1 MTTMTTRLWPGLTS
15 AGGDGRPAV
24 VALGGGHGLAATLRA
39 LKRITDRITAVV
51 GVADDGG
58 SSGRLR
64 ADFGILPP
72 GDLRMALAALCTD
85 DAWGRTWSRVLQHR
99 FDGDGDLAGHALGNL
114 LITALWDVTGDP
126 VTGLDW
132 VATLL
137 QSQGRVLPCSTVPL
151 DIVADVVGSNP
162 THPDDVAVIRG
173 QVAVATAPGL
183 ITRIALEPADPP
195 ACPQAIAA
203 IAEADAIVMGPG
215 SWYTSVL
222 PHLLIPE
229 LGSALASASA
239 QRIMVL
245 NLAQRSDPE
254 TAAGALDQH
263 LGFLT
268 RLVPTMRVDVVIA
281 DPSHGSTPRD
291 AEVLEAACQHLGAT
305 LVVEPVAYAQG
316 ANPGYHD
323 PGRLAIA
330 LETALAVP
338 RSPGR

>member
-1 MTTMTTRLWPGLTS
+1 MTTRGWPGPTS
-15 AGGDGRPAV
+15 AGGEGRPVV
-24 VALGGGHGLAATLRA
+24 VALGGGHGLAASLRA
-39 LKRITDRITAVV
+39 LRRITDRITAVV

-85 DAWGRTWSRVLQHR
+85 DAWGRTWNRVLQHR
-99 FDGDGDLAGHALGNL
+99 FGGDGDLAGHALGNL

-137 QSQGRVLPCSTVPL
+137 QSQGRVLPCSAVPL
-151 DIVADVVGSNP
+151 DIVADVVGCD
-162 THPDDVAVIRG
+162 TEHPNEMRQIRG
-173 QVAVATAPGL
+173 QVAVATASGL
-183 ITRIALEPADPP
+183 ITRIALEPPDPP
-195 ACPQAIAA
+195 ACPQAIQA

-229 LGSALASASA
+229 LGSALAAASA

-254 TAAGALDQH
+254 TAGAALDQH

-268 RLVPTMRVDVVIA
+268 ELVPSMRFDVVIA
-281 DPSHGSTPRD
+281 DPSHVGTPRE
-291 AEVLEAACQHLGAT
+291 AEVLEAACRHLQAT
-305 LVVEPVAYAQG
+305 LVVEPVSYAHG
-316 ANPGYHD
+316 GNPGYHD

-330 LETALAVP
+330 LETALAIP
-338 RSPGR
+338 RR

>member
-1 MTTMTTRLWPGLTS
+1 MQPWPRLS
-15 AGGDGRPAV
+15 ALGVDRRPAV

-39 LKRITDRITAVV
+39 LRRITDRITAVV

-64 ADFGILPP
+64 EDFGVLPP

-85 DAWGRTWSRVLQHR
+85 DAWGRTWDRVLQHR
-99 FDGDGDLAGHALGNL
+99 FAGDGDLAGHALGNL

-137 QSQGRVLPCSTVPL
+137 QSQGRVLPCSAVPL
-151 DIVADVVGSNP
+151 DIVADVAFAGPGS
-162 THPDDVAVIRG
+162 TEAMHTVRG
-173 QVAVATAPGL
+173 QVAVATTHGRIA
-183 ITRIALEPADPP
+183 RIALEPADPP

-229 LGSALASASA
+229 LGIALATAPA
-239 QRIMVL
+239 QRVLVL
-245 NLAQRSDPE
+245 NLAQGSDPE
-254 TAAGALDQH
+254 TAGSTVDDH
-263 LGFLT
+263 LAFLT
-268 RLVPTMRVDVVIA
+268 DLVPAMRFDALIA
-281 DPSHGSTPRD
+281 DPSHVAHPRD
-291 AEVLEAACQHLGAT
+291 AEILTAACRRLHAT
-305 LVVEPVAYAQG
+305 LVVEPVWHPHG
-316 ANPGYHD
+316 GRPGFHD
-323 PGRLAIA
+323 PGRLAVA
-330 LETALAVP
+330 LETAFSLP
-338 RSPGR
+338 RDPPSSSM

>member
-1 MTTMTTRLWPGLTS
+1 MTTRSWQNLTS
-15 AGGDGRPAV
+15 AGGEGRPSV
-24 VALGGGHGLAATLRA
+24 VALGGGHGLAATLSA
-39 LKRITDRITAVV
+39 LRRITDRVTAVV

-64 ADFGILPP
+64 ADFGVLPP

-85 DAWGRTWSRVLQHR
+85 DAWGRTWNRVLQHR
-99 FDGDGDLAGHALGNL
+99 FAGDGDLAGHALGNL
-114 LITALWDVTGDP
+114 LITALWEVTGDP

-137 QSQGRVLPCSTVPL
+137 QSQGRVLPCSAVPL
-151 DIVADVVGSNP
+151 DIVADVRGYDAANP
-162 THPDDVAVIRG
+162 QDIHQVRG
-173 QVAVATAPGL
+173 QVAVATASGQ
-183 ITRIALEPADPP
+183 ITRIMLEPADPP
-195 ACPQAIAA
+195 ACPQALAA

-229 LGSALASASA
+229 LGTALAGASA

-254 TAAGALDQH
+254 TAGAALDQH

-268 RLVPTMRVDVVIA
+268 QLVPTMRFDVVVA
-281 DPSHGSTPRD
+281 DPSHLSSPRET
-291 AEVLEAACQHLGAT
+291 EVLEAACRHLGAT
-305 LVVEPVAYAQG
+305 LMVEPVSYAHG
-316 ANPGYHD
+316 ARPGYHD
-323 PGRLAIA
+323 PARLAIA
-330 LETALAVP
+330 LEAAMALPA
-338 RSPGR
+338 R

>member
-1 MTTMTTRLWPGLTS
+1 MTRTWQGLTS
-15 AGGDGRPAV
+15 AGGDRRPAV
-24 VALGGGHGLAATLRA
+24 VALGGGHGLAASLRA
-39 LKRITDRITAVV
+39 LRRITDRITAVV

-64 ADFGILPP
+64 ADYGILPP

-85 DAWGRTWSRVLQHR
+85 DAWGRTWDRVLQHR
-99 FDGDGDLAGHALGNL
+99 FEASRTDGSGDIAGHALGNL

-137 QSQGRVLPCSTVPL
+137 HSQGRVLPCSAVPL
-151 DIVADVVGSNP
+151 DIVAEIVGADSA
-162 THPDDVAVIRG
+162 HPDEVRVVRG

-183 ITRIALEPADPP
+183 ITRLSLEPVDPP
-195 ACPQAIAA
+195 ACPQAVQAV
-203 IAEADAIVMGPG
+203 AEADAIVMGPG

-229 LGSALASASA
+229 LATALSTAPA

-254 TAAGALDQH
+254 TAGTTLDQH

-268 RLVPTMRVDVVIA
+268 KLVPTMRFDVVIA
-281 DPSHGSTPRD
+281 DPSHVAAQRE
-291 AEVLEAACQHLGAT
+291 AEVLQAACQELGAT
-305 LVVEPVAYAQG
+305 LIVEPVSYASG

-330 LETALAVP
+330 LEIALAVP
-338 RSPGR
+338 RR